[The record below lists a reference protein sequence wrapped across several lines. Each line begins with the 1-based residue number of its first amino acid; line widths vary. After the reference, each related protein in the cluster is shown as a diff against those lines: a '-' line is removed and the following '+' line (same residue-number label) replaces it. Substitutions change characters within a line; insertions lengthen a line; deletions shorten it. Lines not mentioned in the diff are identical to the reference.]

1 MQHMRQAQFLLFT
14 LSARAKVGLPFIAD
28 KIDDN
33 LFLPTTAPT
42 TEISVQ
48 TAWDLLLLIL
58 SPKKTM
64 LWRLLSSESSKSH
77 F

>member
-1 MQHMRQAQFLLFT
+1 MRQTLLLLFT
-14 LSARAKVGLPFIAD
+14 PSARAKVGLPFIAD

-42 TEISVQ
+42 TEISVR
-48 TAWDLLLLIL
+48 TAWDLLPLIL

-64 LWRLLSSESSKSH
+64 LWCLLSLESSKSH